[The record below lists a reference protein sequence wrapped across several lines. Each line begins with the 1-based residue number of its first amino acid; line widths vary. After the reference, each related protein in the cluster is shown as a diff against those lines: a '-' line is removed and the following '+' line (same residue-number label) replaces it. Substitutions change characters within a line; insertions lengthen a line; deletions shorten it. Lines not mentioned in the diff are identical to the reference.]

1 MTLSIF
7 WWAFLVICVFSFNK
21 QLFKYFP
28 QFWLCYPFCCC
39 CCREGRALCSIYKR
53 LLSDI
58 WSENFL
64 PFFVLFFNGAL
75 VANFGKELFIYFF
88 FCHCAFGI
96 VSRNLLLNPR
106 LRRDVVEDRTLRVD
120 QTPLGQIQPAPLSSL
135 RSALEFL
142 LEVPYSRSL
151 CYNLVGP
158 TLCHPMDCSPPGSSV
173 HGILQVIIL
182 EWVAIPFSRGSSQP
196 RDWIWVSCIIYCV
209 LHAERFLCSLFLYLN
224 FFFVTVLVKFI
235 LLNLFIFTVFSL
247 WPPSHRPW
255 LMEAVSLEQILGDES

>member
-1 MTLSIF
+1 MG
-7 WWAFLVICVFSFNK
+7 FLGICVFSFNK

-28 QFWLCYPFCCC
+28 QFWLCYLFCCC
-39 CCREGRALCSIYKR
+39 CCRGGRALCSIYKR

-106 LRRDVVEDRTLRVD
+106 LRRDVVEDGTLRVD

-135 RSALEFL
+135 HSALGFL

-158 TLCHPMDCSPPGSSV
+158 TLCHPMDCSPSGSSV

-182 EWVAIPFSRGSSQP
+182 EWDAIPFSRGSSQP
-196 RDWIWVSCIIYCV
+196 RDQTQVSCIASRHFTIWTTRE
-209 LHAERFLCSLFLYLN
+209 ASLIAQ
-224 FFFVTVLVKFI
+224 LVKNLPEGLAWRIPWTMGSRVHGVTRSRTWLSHFHFH
-235 LLNLFIFTVFSL
+235 LL
-247 WPPSHRPW
+247 
-255 LMEAVSLEQILGDES
+255 